1 MGINRVWLL
10 RIITNLGYKSV
21 PVRYKLAMLLC
32 CKIKFCQTSSNSWLI
47 SRDYPRYFS
56 RLTAIYLVF
65 KIVFKIV
72 LKMKT
77 RPSKIKSDFFIIFLL
92 LFLYNHFVAKK

>member
-1 MGINRVWLL
+1 MGINRVRLL

-21 PVRYKLAMLLC
+21 PVRYKLTMLVC
-32 CKIKFCQTSSNSWLI
+32 RKIKFCQASLNSWLI

-56 RLTAIYLVF
+56 RLTAIYLIF
-65 KIVFKIV
+65 IIVF
-72 LKMKT
+72 KMKT
-77 RPSKIKSDFFIIFLL
+77 RPSEIKSDFFIIFLL